1 MNHRERVQAS
11 IRHEE
16 ADRVPLDLGGM
27 RSSGIMAIA
36 YADLRAHLEIDVDP
50 IRVFDAQ
57 QQLAYV
63 EAPVRERFG
72 ADVLVLDLGMV
83 SGWRGYTLPN
93 GVSARI
99 RADFRTAPDG
109 TGGEYELDRDGRRI
123 RHRPPS
129 SLYFDT
135 IYHPLANAT
144 SDADLDRYHWPVLTD
159 DELRRLQVEARRL
172 HDETDY
178 AILGTFGGALL
189 EGGQELRGWDTF
201 MMDLVGDPGFAEAL
215 LDRLLA
221 SHVRNVELYLQAV
234 GDCIDIIQMGGDM
247 GTQSGPQLRPALYN
261 ELFQPRDKVLWR
273 RIHQLRPHV
282 AVFLHSCG
290 GVYDLLPGIVDAGCD
305 ILNPV
310 QFSARGMDAGRLK
323 REFGSSLTFWG
334 GGCDTQRVLPFGTP
348 DEVYEHTRAQIEIL
362 KPGGGF
368 VFAQVHN
375 IQANVPPANVV
386 AMLEAVRDGGAY

>member
-1 MNHRERVQAS
+1 
-11 IRHEE
+11 
-16 ADRVPLDLGGM
+16 
-27 RSSGIMAIA
+27 
-36 YADLRAHLEIDVDP
+36 
-50 IRVFDAQ
+50 
-57 QQLAYV
+57 
-63 EAPVRERFG
+63 
-72 ADVLVLDLGMV
+72 
-83 SGWRGYTLPN
+83 
-93 GVSARI
+93 
-99 RADFRTAPDG
+99 
-109 TGGEYELDRDGRRI
+109 
-123 RHRPPS
+123 
-129 SLYFDT
+129 
-135 IYHPLANAT
+135 
-144 SDADLDRYHWPVLTD
+144 
-159 DELRRLQVEARRL
+159 
-172 HDETDY
+172 
-178 AILGTFGGALL
+178 
-189 EGGQELRGWDTF
+189 
-201 MMDLVGDPGFAEAL
+201 
-215 LDRLLA
+215 
-221 SHVRNVELYLQAV
+221 
-234 GDCIDIIQMGGDM
+234 M

-261 ELFQPRDKVLWR
+261 ELFQPRDKVLWG